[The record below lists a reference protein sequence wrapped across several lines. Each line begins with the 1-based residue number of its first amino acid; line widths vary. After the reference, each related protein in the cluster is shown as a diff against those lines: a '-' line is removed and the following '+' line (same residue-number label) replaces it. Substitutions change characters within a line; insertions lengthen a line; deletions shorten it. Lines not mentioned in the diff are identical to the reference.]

1 MARKYTEYRCT
12 CEICG
17 DVFYSHRIDSK
28 FDKPACKQKAYR
40 DRKLKKAMERKF
52 QLDMGVY
59 NLFQQ
64 VVDRT
69 PPLLPLLTE
78 FLKDYDQDA
87 FTRVLHIVTVTQTG
101 DTGSVAFG

>member
-12 CEICG
+12 CEVCNE
-17 DVFYSHRIDSK
+17 VFYSHRIDAK
-28 FDKPACKQKAYR
+28 WDKPACKQKAYR
-40 DRKLKKAMERKF
+40 QRKIQKALERKF
-52 QLDMGVY
+52 QLDMGAY

-69 PPLLPLLTE
+69 PPLLPLLTD

-87 FTRVLHIVTVTQTG
+87 FTRVLQMLTVTQTG
-101 DTGSVAFG
+101 ETAEMIFS